1 MTALPHTC
9 EFSSPE
15 RTGCVYGCE
24 SQSCKACI
32 YLYKTPTRS
41 ILTFSRADCRLL
53 VSLCLHNE
61 WENCF
66 INPICWQSKRWFS
79 SRSFRFPDIM
89 LWCHQFSWWLRT
101 PSESNKK
108 KQEPEPDHNS
118 NSNNDSKRLLKIEN
132 NSSLINVPSK
142 ITTFIQEKNV
152 TQKIHRYLWQ
162 E

>member
-1 MTALPHTC
+1 MCTGVNLNPVKLAFIFIKHQRAPYLHSHVRIAVCLYPYVYIMNEKTAL
-9 EFSSPE
+9 
-15 RTGCVYGCE
+15 
-24 SQSCKACI
+24 
-32 YLYKTPTRS
+32 S
-41 ILTFSRADCRLL
+41 IRFVGNPNDGFPLGASAFPI
-53 VSLCLHNE
+53 LC
-61 WENCF
+61 CDV
-66 INPICWQSKRWFS
+66 IN
-79 SRSFRFPDIM
+79 FRGDFG
-89 LWCHQFSWWLRT
+89 T
-101 PSESNKK
+101 PSESNNNK